1 MRRLPLLLT
10 TVALCGGLAFAAL
23 GTEDGGAPSAAP
35 RGALPAPGPA
45 GADGSPERVIS
56 ATQQRLR
63 QLPGDSSAWAR
74 LGGTYVEQA
83 RLTSDPSYYPK
94 AEEALRRSLALAPEA
109 NADALTGLGA
119 LANAR
124 HRFAEAKEF
133 ADRAI
138 AVSAYHWQAYAV
150 LADAQTQLGNDTEAT
165 AAVQALLDRR
175 PGTAAFTR
183 AAYDLEQHGQTDRA
197 GLALRQALAGAAND
211 ADRAF
216 CLHQLAELEQD
227 SGRPEAALAGYQ
239 RAQDAD
245 PQYTPALAGRARAEA
260 ALGDTEAALR
270 DYGAAVGR
278 VPLPQYL
285 LDLGELYESLGR
297 TEQAGQQYGLL
308 AAEHRLAAENG
319 VVDDLALGQYQA
331 DHGDPAEAVRL
342 LRAEWQRRR
351 SVLVAD
357 ALGWALHRQGADREA
372 LGLAEQA
379 GRTGWPNARFRYHQG
394 EIERALG
401 QRDAAR
407 THLAEALRI
416 DPHFSPLYA
425 PQARAALDSLGTA
438 GGG

>member
-10 TVALCGGLAFAAL
+10 TAALCGCLAFAAL
-23 GTEDGGAPSAAP
+23 GREDGAAPSAAP
-35 RGALPAPGPA
+35 PTGASVVS
-45 GADGSPERVIS
+45 DGNLERVIS
-56 ATQQRLR
+56 ATRQRLR
-63 QLPGDSSAWAR
+63 QLPGDHAAWAL

-83 RLTSDPSYYPK
+83 RLTSDPSSYPK
-94 AEEALRRSLALAPEA
+94 AEEALRRSLTLAPEA

-138 AVSAYHWQAYAV
+138 AVSPYHWQAYAV
-150 LADAQTQLGNDTEAT
+150 LADAQTQLGNESEAT
-165 AAVQALLDRR
+165 AAVQALLDRH

-197 GLALRQALAGAAND
+197 GQALRQALAGAAND

-216 CLHQLAELEQD
+216 CHHQLAELEQN
-227 SGRPEAALAGYQ
+227 SGHPQAALEGYRQ
-239 RAQDAD
+239 ALAAD

-270 DYGAAVGR
+270 DYTSAVAK

-285 LDLGELYESLGR
+285 LELGELYESLGR
-297 TEQAGQQYGLL
+297 GEQAGQQYELL
-308 AAEHRLAAENG
+308 AAEHRLAAGSG
-319 VVDDLALGQYQA
+319 VVDDLALGQYLA
-331 DHGDPAEAVRL
+331 DHGDPTEAVRL

-357 ALGWALHRQGADREA
+357 ALAWALHRQGADQEA
-372 LGLAEQA
+372 LGLAGQA
-379 GRTGWPNARFRYHQG
+379 RRTGWPNARFRYHQG
-394 EIERALG
+394 EIERSLG
-401 QRDAAR
+401 QREAVR
-407 THLAEALRI
+407 THLGEAVRI
-416 DPHFSPLYA
+416 DPYLA
-425 PQARAALDSLGTA
+425 PARAALDSLG
-438 GGG
+438 GP